1 MSHKDSEDAL
11 ENAALGVFE
20 ELGWDVLNC
29 YGEFDQGKS
38 TLGRDNKSEVLLFEK
53 LQPKLKELNP
63 SLPETAFEQ
72 AIEELS
78 RNRTVM
84 ALGAANQEIY
94 KLLKNGIRVK
104 VPDPKGHGNMDEI
117 VRLIDWENIGNN
129 DFFMAQQFWVAGEL
143 HTRRADLVGF
153 VNGIPIAFIELKAS
167 HRSLEAAFNDNL
179 RDYKDT
185 IPYLLTYNG
194 FIILSNGREA
204 KIGSVTANFE
214 HFSEWKRINDEG
226 EKGVIS
232 LDTMIRATCE
242 PARLLDIVES
252 FTLFMNTK
260 GGLAK
265 LISKN
270 HQYLGVN
277 NAIQNLQVIRS
288 SSGSNEKGQLGVF
301 WLTQGSGKSISMINF
316 AQKVLR
322 KTPGN
327 WTFVV
332 VTDRDDLD
340 TQIYKNFANCGVVT
354 EEEAQAESAVHLRQ
368 LLGENHRYVFTLIQK
383 FRTEKGETHP
393 VLSERDD
400 IIVIVDEAHRSQYD
414 TFAVNMRTALPNAS
428 FIAFTGTPLIK
439 GEDEITRDVFGDY
452 VSIYNF
458 RQSVEDKATVP
469 LFYEGRIPELQLT
482 NLNLD
487 RDIEQVIEDAELDE
501 EQEEKLEK
509 YFGKEYH
516 ILTRD
521 DRLERVAED
530 IVEHFTGRGY
540 QGKAMMISIDKAT
553 TVRMYDKVQK
563 YWQKKIEALRG
574 KIELAKTEAERKAL
588 SDRIVEMQETDMAVI
603 VSQSQNEID
612 DMRKRGLDIRPH
624 RERMNKEDL
633 EETFKDPES
642 KLRLVFVCAMWITGF
657 DVPTCSTMY
666 LDKPMRNH
674 TLMQT
679 IARANRVAPG
689 KESGLIV
696 DYVGIFRN
704 LEQAL
709 SIYGPG
715 REGEI
720 KGTSPIEDKLA
731 QIERLKVSLGEAK
744 EFCAGQGVNIQSILG
759 AVGFEREK
767 LKMDAVDALLENDD
781 IKNKFLS
788 LSNQVIRLHKDIKPH
803 PFANEFMPEVII
815 YSVLAQT
822 IRSMMPAA
830 DVSAVMEQI
839 EDILDESIAA
849 EGYVIQQRMG
859 EEAKRINLSEID
871 FEALQEEFSN
881 GHKRTE
887 VQKLRSQVE
896 QKITSMVQL
905 NRTRM
910 NFLEK
915 FQKLIEEYNAGSL
928 NVDRMFEEL
937 VRLSQLLNEEEKR
950 AVKAELSEEEL
961 AVFDLLTKPD
971 PTLKPN
977 EEKQVR
983 AVAKKLVDVINGLGL
998 MQGWHARQRSRAK
1011 LKVEIEKA
1019 LDAGLPEVYDRTL
1032 FARKSEMVYQ
1042 HIFEAYSGDGM
1053 SVYR

>member
-1 MSHKDSEDAL
+1 MSHRDSEDAL
-11 ENAALGVFE
+11 ENAALGVFQ
-20 ELGWDVLNC
+20 ELGWNVLNC

-38 TLGRDNKSEVLLFEK
+38 TLDRDNKSEVLLFEK
-53 LQPKLKELNP
+53 LWPKLQELNP
-63 SLPETAFEQ
+63 SLPQTAFEQ

-84 ALGAANQEIY
+84 SLGAANQEIY
-94 KLLKNGIRVK
+94 KLLKDGIRVK
-104 VPDPKGHGNMDEI
+104 VPNPIGQGNMDEI

-153 VNGIPIAFIELKAS
+153 VNGIPLVFIELKAS
-167 HRSLEAAFNDNL
+167 HRSLEAAFNGNL
-179 RDYKDT
+179 RDNKDT
-185 IPYLLTYNG
+185 IPYLLAYNG
-194 FIILSNGREA
+194 FIVLSNGREA
-204 KIGSVTANFE
+204 RTGSVTAAFE
-214 HFSEWKRINDEG
+214 HFSEWKRINEEG

-242 PARLLDIVES
+242 PSRLLDIVEN

-265 LISKN
+265 LLSKN

-277 NAIQNLQVIRS
+277 NAIQNFHALRS
-288 SSGSNEKGQLGVF
+288 STQPNDKGRLGVF
-301 WLTQGSGKSISMINF
+301 WHTQGSGKSVSMINF

-322 KTPGN
+322 KKPGN

-354 EEEAQAESAVHLRQ
+354 EKEAQAESSRHLRQ

-383 FRTEKGETHP
+383 FRTENGETHP
-393 VLSERDD
+393 VLSQRDD

-428 FIAFTGTPLIK
+428 FIAFTGTPLIS
-439 GEDEITRDVFGDY
+439 GEDEVTRDVFGDY
-452 VSIYNF
+452 VSIYDF

-487 RDIEQVIEDAELDE
+487 KDIEQVIDEAELDE
-501 EQEEKLEK
+501 NQEEKLER

-516 ILTRD
+516 ILTRE
-521 DRLERVAED
+521 DRLDQVAED

-563 YWQKKIEALRG
+563 YWQKKTEILRSA
-574 KIELAKTEAERKAL
+574 IELAKTEAQRRAL
-588 SDRIVEMQETDMAVI
+588 SDQIHSMQETDMAVI

-612 DMRKRGLDIRPH
+612 DMRQKGLDIKPH
-624 RERMNKEDL
+624 RERMNNEDL

-642 KLRLVFVCAMWITGF
+642 KLRIVFVCAMWITGF

-704 LEQAL
+704 LEKAL

-715 REGEI
+715 KEGEV
-720 KGTSPIEDKLA
+720 KGTSPVEDKLA
-731 QIERLKVSLGEAK
+731 QIERLRVALGEAK
-744 EFCAGQGVNIQSILG
+744 EFCAGLGVTIQSILS

-767 LKMDAVDALLENDD
+767 LKMDAVDALLANDY
-781 IKNKFLS
+781 IRNKFLS
-788 LSNQVIRLHKDIKPH
+788 LSNQVVRLHKDIKPH
-803 PFANEFMPEVII
+803 PSANEFMSEVII

-822 IRSMMPAA
+822 IRSMMLAP
-830 DVSAVMEQI
+830 DISAVMEQI
-839 EDILDESIAA
+839 EEILDHSIIA
-849 EGYVIQQRMG
+849 EETAIYQRMG
-859 EEAKRINLSEID
+859 DDTKLINLSEID
-871 FEALQEEFSN
+871 FEALQKKFSN

-887 VQKLRSQVE
+887 VQKLRAQVE
-896 QKITSMVQL
+896 KKITEMVQL

-915 FQKLIEEYNAGSL
+915 FQQLIEEYNAGSL
-928 NVDRMFEEL
+928 GIDQIFEEL

-950 AVKAELSEEEL
+950 AVKEQLSEEEL

-971 PTLKPN
+971 PKLEPN

-983 AVAKKLVDVINGLGL
+983 AVAKTLVEIIEGLNL
-998 MQGWHARQRSRAK
+998 MHGWRSRQQSRAK
-1011 LKVEIEKA
+1011 VKVEIETA
-1019 LDAGLPEVYDRTL
+1019 LDGGLPEVYDRTL
-1032 FARKSEMVYQ
+1032 FSRKSESVYQ
-1042 HIFEAYSGDGM
+1042 HIFEAYSGDRM
-1053 SVYR
+1053 NIYL

>member
-11 ENAALGVFE
+11 ENAALEVFD
-20 ELGWDVLNC
+20 ELDWDVLNC

-38 TLGRDNKSEVLLFEK
+38 FLGRDNKSEVLLFEK
-53 LQPKLKELNP
+53 LLPKLKEFNS
-63 SLPETAFEQ
+63 SLPETAFNQ
-72 AIEELS
+72 AIEEFS
-78 RNRTVM
+78 RIRTAM

-104 VPDPKGHGNMDEI
+104 VPNPNGHGNIDEI

-129 DFFMAQQFWVAGEL
+129 DFFMAQQLWVAGEL

-153 VNGIPIAFIELKAS
+153 VNGIPLLFVELKAS
-167 HRSLEAAFNDNL
+167 HRNLEAAFNDNL

-204 KIGSVTANFE
+204 KIGSVTAAFE
-214 HFSEWKRINDEG
+214 HFSEWKRINEEG

-242 PARLLDIVES
+242 PSRLLDIVEN

-265 LISKN
+265 LLSKN

-277 NAIQNLQVIRS
+277 NAIQNFQALRS
-288 SSGSNEKGQLGVF
+288 STEPNDKGRLGVF
-301 WLTQGSGKSISMINF
+301 WHTQGSGKSVSMINF

-322 KTPGN
+322 KESGN

-354 EEEAQAESAVHLRQ
+354 EEEAQAESSNHLRQ

-383 FRTEKGETHP
+383 FRTETGETHP

-428 FIAFTGTPLIK
+428 FIAFTGTPLIQ
-439 GEDEITRDVFGDY
+439 GEDEVTRDVFGDY
-452 VSIYNF
+452 VSIYDF

-487 RDIEQVIEDAELDE
+487 KDIEQVIDEAELDE
-501 EQEEKLEK
+501 GQEEKLER
-509 YFGKEYH
+509 YFGQEYH
-516 ILTRD
+516 ILTRE
-521 DRLERVAED
+521 DRLDRVAED

-553 TVRMYDKVQK
+553 TVRMYDKVQNF
-563 YWQKKIEALRG
+563 WQKKIEALRSE
-574 KIELAKTEAERKAL
+574 IELAKTETERKAL
-588 SDRIVEMQETDMAVI
+588 SDQIKSMQDTDMAVI

-612 DMRKRGLDIRPH
+612 DMRQKGLDIRPH
-624 RERMNKEDL
+624 RERMNREDL
-633 EETFKDPES
+633 EEKFKDPES
-642 KLRLVFVCAMWITGF
+642 KLGMVFVCAMWITGF

-704 LEQAL
+704 LEKAL
-709 SIYGPG
+709 SVYGPG
-715 REGEI
+715 REGEV
-720 KGTSPIEDKLA
+720 KGTSPVEDKQA
-731 QIERLKVSLGEAK
+731 QIERLRVALGEAK
-744 EFCAGQGVNIQSILG
+744 EFCAGLGINIQAILS

-781 IKNKFLS
+781 IRNKFLS
-788 LSNQVIRLHKDIKPH
+788 LSNLVVRLHKDIKPH
-803 PFANEFMPEVII
+803 PSANEFMPEVII
-815 YSVLAQT
+815 FSILAQT
-822 IRSMMPAA
+822 IRSILPAP
-830 DVSAVMEQI
+830 DISAVMEQI
-839 EDILDESIAA
+839 EGILDESIVA
-849 EGYVIQQRMG
+849 EESAIYQRMG
-859 EEAKRINLSEID
+859 DDAKLVNLSEID
-871 FEALQEEFSN
+871 FEVLQKKFSKDY
-881 GHKRTE
+881 KRAKVQTE
-887 VQKLRSQVE
+887 RA
-896 QKITSMVQL
+896 KIEDRITRLVQL
-905 NRTRM
+905 NRTRI

-915 FQKLIEEYNAGSL
+915 FQQLIEEYNAGGL
-928 NVDRMFEEL
+928 GIDQIIEEL
-937 VRLSQLLNEEEKR
+937 ARLSQLLNEEEKR
-950 AVKAELSEEEL
+950 ALKNQLSEEEL

-983 AVAKKLVDVINGLGL
+983 AVAKNLIKVIEELGL
-998 MQGWHARQRSRAK
+998 MQGWKTRQQSRAK
-1011 LKVEIEKA
+1011 VKVEIEKA
-1019 LDAGLPEVYDRTL
+1019 LDGGLPEVYDRTL
-1032 FARKSEMVYQ
+1032 FSRKSELVYQ
-1042 HIFEAYSGDGM
+1042 HIFEAYSGDGV
-1053 SVYR
+1053 SVYQ